1 MIYLDNSATTQP
13 KEEVF
18 QSFEQVSKKLYANPA
33 SIHQFGIQ
41 ADRLL
46 QSARKQIASLVEAE
60 ESSVL
65 FTSGGTEANN
75 LALFGVAR
83 VRQEKGR
90 HIITTAVEHDS
101 VRLAAQQLERE
112 GFEVDYL
119 SVDERGLISL
129 DELKQLLRPT
139 TTLVSIM
146 HVNNEMGAIQPIEEA
161 SRIIKK
167 HSDAWFHVDAVQ
179 SYGKIPVTF
188 KGNHVDFYTVSG
200 HKIHG
205 LKGTGALLMRRF
217 YPLQPLVYGGGQEF
231 GYRSGTVAVN
241 NAASLAKAMRL
252 VKESDRSA
260 TYESWKERIHQ
271 FAEQYDNMYIVSTEK
286 GAPHIV
292 TLAFEGV
299 RGEVVINH
307 LQRDHIYVSTSS
319 ACSSKKQA
327 TSHVIE
333 ALDIPAPFKEGV
345 IRISFGLN
353 NEASDIDA
361 LLESLKQFQ
370 QILNRGK

>member
-41 ADRLL
+41 ADQLL
-46 QSARKQIASLVEAE
+46 QSARKQIASLVDAE
-60 ESSVL
+60 EPSVL

-75 LALFGVAR
+75 LVLFGAAR
-83 VRQEKGR
+83 TRQEKGR
-90 HIITTAVEHDS
+90 HIITTAIEHDS
-101 VRLAAQQLERE
+101 VRLAAEQLEKE
-112 GFEVDYL
+112 GYDVDYL
-119 SVDERGLISL
+119 SVDERGIISL
-129 DELKQLLRPT
+129 EELKQLLRPT

-161 SRIIKK
+161 SKIIKEQ
-167 HSDAWFHVDAVQ
+167 SDAWFHVDAVQ

-188 KGNHVDFYTVSG
+188 KENHVDFYTVSG

-252 VKESDRSA
+252 VKEVERFA
-260 TYESWKERIHQ
+260 VYREWKERIHT
-271 FAEQYDNMYIVSTEK
+271 FARQYDNIFVVSTEE

-307 LQRDHIYVSTSS
+307 LQRDNIYVSTSS

-333 ALDIPAPFKEGV
+333 ALKIPAPFKEGV

-370 QILNRGK
+370 QILNRGQ